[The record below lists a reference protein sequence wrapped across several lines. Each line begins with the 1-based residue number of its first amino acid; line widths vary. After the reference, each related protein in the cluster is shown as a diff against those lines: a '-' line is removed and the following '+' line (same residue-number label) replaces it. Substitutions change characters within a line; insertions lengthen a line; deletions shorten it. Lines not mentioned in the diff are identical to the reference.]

1 MGFLSNSPQ
10 GFANATKALNQL
22 PQGLLA
28 EMVMLIVCACIGR
41 LIF

>member
-10 GFANATKALNQL
+10 GFANAAKALNQL

-28 EMVMLIVCACIGR
+28 EMVMLIVHTCTGR
-41 LIF
+41 FIF